1 MKGVKA
7 MKAPK
12 SMKAMKGMKAKA
24 PKSMKA
30 MKGMKAIVACART
43 AINYCAFIQHFGQF
57 VLTEDVFPIVAE
69 LKAIEYLALRGKV
82 EGHVPMQVVNSN
94 TLRKRWGQEATVR
107 RLLAA

>member
-1 MKGVKA
+1 

-30 MKGMKAIVACART
+30 MKGMKAIVACARA
-43 AINYCAFIQHFGQF
+43 AINFCAFIQQFG
-57 VLTEDVFPIVAE
+57 LTEDVFPIVAE
-69 LKAIEYLALRGKV
+69 LKAIEYLALKGKV

-94 TLRKRWGQEATVR
+94 TLRKRWGQEAIVR
-107 RLLAA
+107 QLLAA

>member
-1 MKGVKA
+1 

-43 AINYCAFIQHFGQF
+43 AINYCAFIQQFGQF
-57 VLTEDVFPIVAE
+57 VLTDDVFPIVAE
-69 LKAIEYLALRGKV
+69 LKAIEYLALKGKV

-94 TLRKRWGQEATVR
+94 TLRKRWGQEDVM
-107 RLLAA
+107 LAC